1 LEEARKRSLSKIVR
15 DKTVGA
21 FADSLK
27 AAGSVRD
34 VLLRT
39 TSKTPTKRDQ
49 RRDVAREEGMQIGHQ
64 DGYLAGFEEGKRLAY
79 ADSKRELDH
88 ANAAQLERFASSVH
102 TILDQ
107 LQSERQ
113 DFFKRAEEALS
124 DLATEIARR
133 AIARELELSRE
144 SVVAIAHQVLEE
156 CTQATRVRLRVSPM
170 DGSIMEARRTELKAA
185 FSHIDT
191 LEIVEDRSI
200 AFGCK
205 LETDLGMID
214 ARVED
219 YLARIVEEAKE
230 GR

>member
-1 LEEARKRSLSKIVR
+1 MSKIVR

-21 FADSLK
+21 FADSLR

-64 DGYLAGFEEGKRLAY
+64 DGYLAGFEEGRRTAH
-79 ADSKRELDH
+79 ADAKRELDQ
-88 ANAAQLERFASSVH
+88 ANAAQIERFASSVRDA
-102 TILDQ
+102 LEQ
-107 LQSERQ
+107 FEAQRQ
-113 DFFKRAEEALS
+113 DFFKQAEETLS

-144 SVVAIAHQVLEE
+144 SVSAIAHQVLEE

-170 DGSIMEARRTELKAA
+170 DGSIMEARRTELKNA
-185 FSHIDT
+185 FSHIES
-191 LEIVEDRSI
+191 LEIVEDRTI

-219 YLARIVEEAKE
+219 YLARIVEEARE